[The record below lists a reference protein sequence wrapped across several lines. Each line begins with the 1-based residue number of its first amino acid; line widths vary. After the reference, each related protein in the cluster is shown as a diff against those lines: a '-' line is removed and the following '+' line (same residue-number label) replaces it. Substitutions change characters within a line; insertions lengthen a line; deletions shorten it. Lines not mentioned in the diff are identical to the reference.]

1 MMLGQST
8 LARNPAQK
16 GTDSYVRLLIIPRGS
31 SQTLYKKT
39 AVRPRG
45 RLNLDIQV
53 ALARR
58 SCRLTTLL
66 FPPAEEPATDV
77 DQSPA
82 NFFLLYKLCLI
93 HI

>member
-1 MMLGQST
+1 MYQLKYMGLSYTPYTFSAAYKCYFTRPDVSPEKYVMMLGQST

-45 RLNLDIQV
+45 RLN
-53 ALARR
+53 
-58 SCRLTTLL
+58 
-66 FPPAEEPATDV
+66 
-77 DQSPA
+77 
-82 NFFLLYKLCLI
+82 
-93 HI
+93 

>member
-1 MMLGQST
+1 MCEITHHYHVSQAKRYIRKLQF
-8 LARNPAQK
+8 ARAF
-16 GTDSYVRLLIIPRGS
+16 
-31 SQTLYKKT
+31 
-39 AVRPRG
+39 

-66 FPPAEEPATDV
+66 FPPADEPATDV

-82 NFFLLYKLCLI
+82 NYNSLV
-93 HI
+93 